1 MLTCNGYKIIY
12 AILYSYFCSRP
23 LKSEVIFHVDSGYH
37 IGQHRTSESKW
48 VVDFK
53 GTTLLSDPNQTTKLA
68 YVFSVWHTLE
78 EVARRHECIF

>member
-37 IGQHRTSESKW
+37 IGQPWFSESKW

-68 YVFSVWHTLE
+68 YVFSVWHGMR
-78 EVARRHECIF
+78 VARRHGVF